1 MARFSRKGWYIRTA
15 LRTGRCYR
23 EVIPSDTGD
32 EVIDYPSEMVMRTII
47 EARMNWIDMSVAP
60 VEDCPGANELL
71 WKFRERS
78 QYGQF
83 IGSFLTFLTFLAPSG
98 SDIRRIRAAQVEANK
113 EARRATAERSEI
125 RRAMSPVSK
134 TRATQTDSASSQRRL

>member
-23 EVIPSDTGD
+23 EVTPSATGD
-32 EVIDYPSEMVMRTII
+32 EVIDYPSEMAMRTTI
-47 EARMNWIDMSVAP
+47 EARMNWIDVSVAP
-60 VEDCPGANELL
+60 VEDYPGANELL
-71 WKFRERS
+71 WTFRERN

-83 IGSFLTFLTFLAPSG
+83 IGSFLTFLAPSG
-98 SDIRRIRAAQVEANK
+98 SDVRRIRAAQVEANK
-113 EARRATAERSEI
+113 KARLATAERSEI

-134 TRATQTDSASSQRRL
+134 TRAAQTDSASGKRRL

>member
-1 MARFSRKGWYIRTA
+1 MASFSRKGWYVRTA

-23 EVIPSDTGD
+23 EVIPSAMGD
-32 EVIDYPSEMVMRTII
+32 VVIGYPSEMVMRTII
-47 EARMNWIDMSVAP
+47 EARMNWIDVSVAP

-71 WKFRERS
+71 WTFRERS

-83 IGSFLTFLTFLAPSG
+83 IRSFLTFLAPSG
-98 SDIRRIRAAQVEANK
+98 SDIRRIRAAQVEANRK
-113 EARRATAERSEI
+113 ARRATAERSEI